1 MSGILF
7 ADIAGSTRL
16 YRQLGDATADRLVDA
31 ALAGVA
37 AIAGDVGGR
46 LIKTIGDCAFCEF
59 PTANA
64 AALAAVRFQREGGRP
79 PAGEAV
85 HLQFRIGFSSGA
97 VVHRDGDVFGDTVN
111 VAYRLAEMARPGEIL
126 TLQTVVDE
134 LDDVH
139 RRMARAF
146 DETVLKGV
154 DRQLGVFQLLWD
166 RRAATDIFMLPA
178 EQRVPPVQAHL
189 ILRYAGRAIDVHPA
203 LLPLTLGR
211 DLGCHLVI
219 PAQFASRHHAHI
231 ELRRGK
237 YTLCDSSTNGCFVLP
252 DGSAVEPMYVRNE
265 SFTLVG
271 SGYLGLGEKPYPE
284 SAHVVRYEI
293 AAGPSADSAAPTLP
307 DFGAIAP
314 RS

>member
-7 ADIAGSTRL
+7 ADIAGSTKL
-16 YRQLGDATADRLVDA
+16 YRQIGDAAADRLVNAAMSDA
-31 ALAGVA
+31 A
-37 AIAGDVGGR
+37 AIAAEVGGR

-64 AALAAVRFQREGGRP
+64 AALAAVRLQREGGRP
-79 PAGEAV
+79 PAGETV

-126 TLQTVVDE
+126 TLESVVAE
-134 LDDVH
+134 LDDTH
-139 RRMARAF
+139 RLMARAF

-154 DRQLGVFQLLWD
+154 EQQLGVFQLLWD
-166 RRAATDIFMLPA
+166 RRAATDIFVLPA
-178 EQRVPPVQAHL
+178 ERLLPGPAAQL

-203 LLPLTLGR
+203 LLPLTIGR

-219 PAQFASRHHAHI
+219 PAQFASRRHAHI

-237 YTLCDSSTNGCFVLP
+237 HTLCDSSTNGCFVLP
-252 DGSAVEPMYVRNE
+252 DGRYSEPLYVRNE
-265 SFTLVG
+265 AFTLIG
-271 SGYLGLGEKPYPE
+271 TGYLGLGEKPYPE
-284 SAHVVRYEI
+284 SAHVVRYEV
-293 AAGPSADSAAPTLP
+293 AASAAT
-307 DFGAIAP
+307 DSMAD
-314 RS
+314 